1 MTSIIKKL
9 AINVFK
15 LYDLKNLYLA
25 ERVKQRDAD
34 EKEFKDKLDSVR
46 EEYDYKMQQ
55 IQQTHESELIMCS
68 RELQRYKQNE
78 REITKREYILKI
90 KNKENVSLAS
100 YLYSR
105 IFSIANLLEKEA
117 AEISGDLELA
127 QNNTIKQIKEK

>member
-1 MTSIIKKL
+1 MAIIKKL
-9 AINVFK
+9 AIHIFK

-55 IQQTHESELIMCS
+55 MQQTHESELIMCS

-90 KNKENVSLAS
+90 KNKENISLAT
-100 YLYSR
+100 YLYNR
-105 IFSIANLLEKEA
+105 IFNIANILAKEA
-117 AEISGDLELA
+117 CEISGDLELA

>member
-1 MTSIIKKL
+1 MTIIKKL
-9 AINVFK
+9 AINIFK

-34 EKEFKDKLDSVR
+34 EKEFKDKLDSVK

-55 IQQTHESELIMCS
+55 MQQTHESELIMCS
-68 RELQRYKQNE
+68 RELQRYKQTE
-78 REITKREYILKI
+78 RELTKREYILKI

-100 YLYSR
+100 YLYNR
-105 IFSIANLLEKEA
+105 IFNIANLLEKEA